1 MRRLEEALMEAKS
14 LVGKSSKV
22 AWYNFSKKDRYSK
35 IMEELE
41 IVWKFDEL
49 EQMKE
54 NEVLFDSLAQEIS
67 SHLRPLWRYCLIFYI
82 IFASLVNHIIF
93 GDNY

>member
-1 MRRLEEALMEAKS
+1 MRWGGLKKALMEAKS

-49 EQMKE
+49 E
-54 NEVLFDSLAQEIS
+54 
-67 SHLRPLWRYCLIFYI
+67 
-82 IFASLVNHIIF
+82 
-93 GDNY
+93 